1 MSAVPS
7 RLSPQELLAA
17 LLVILLW
24 GLNFVPMK
32 FALLEFTP
40 FQVGAA
46 RFFLAAFPLVLFI
59 ARPAVPLKW
68 LLLFVLTQG
77 VGQFAFL
84 FFALKLGMTA
94 ALASVLM
101 QTQVFFTALMGVL
114 LLGESISGALKAGMT
129 IAAVGLSLFVINL
142 LISSDV
148 ESVTG
153 IGFLLTLSAAMMW
166 SASNIIVKR
175 MQVPGSSY
183 SPLSLVAWGGLL
195 SALGFILISLLVDGV
210 AAQQNWLH
218 GSATG
223 WISLL
228 YLGWAA
234 SGLAYWL
241 WTLLLT
247 RHPASRVAPFSLGVP
262 VVGLLAGIFIL
273 GEQLSQLQWL
283 GSALVMSALVVVVS
297 AAQYSARKIARR
309 YDREV

>member
-1 MSAVPS
+1 MSQAPS

-40 FQVGAA
+40 FQMGAA
-46 RFFLAAFPLVLFI
+46 RFFLAAFPLVLFV
-59 ARPAVPLKW
+59 ARPAVPFKW

-84 FFALKLGMTA
+84 FFALQLGMTA

-101 QTQVFFTALMGVL
+101 QTQIFFTAVMGVL
-114 LLGESISGALKAGMT
+114 VLGETISGALKIGMG
-129 IAAVGLSLFVINL
+129 IAATGLVLFVVNL
-142 LISSDV
+142 LLSSDMG
-148 ESVTG
+148 SVTG
-153 IGFLLTLSAAMMW
+153 VGFLLTLSAAMMW

-175 MQVPGSSY
+175 MQTPGTSY

-195 SALGFILISLLVDGV
+195 SALGFMLISLLVDGV
-210 AAQQNWLH
+210 EAQRNWLH
-218 GSATG
+218 GSLTS
-223 WISLL
+223 WISML

-262 VVGLLAGIFIL
+262 VVGLLAGIFVL
-273 GEQLSQLQWL
+273 GEQLTPLQWL

-297 AAQYSARKIARR
+297 AAQLSARKVARR

>member
-1 MSAVPS
+1 MSASPS
-7 RLSPQELLAA
+7 RLSSHELLAA

-40 FQVGAA
+40 FQMGAA

-59 ARPAVPLKW
+59 KRPAVPLSW

-84 FFALKLGMTA
+84 FFALKWGMSA

-101 QTQVFFTALMGVL
+101 QVQVFFTAMMGVL
-114 LLGESISGALKAGMT
+114 LLNESISGALKAGMT
-129 IAAVGLSLFVINL
+129 IAAVGLALFVVNIFVN
-142 LISSDV
+142 D
-148 ESVTG
+148 ERGAVTG
-153 IGFLLTLSAAMMW
+153 LGLLLTLSAAAMW
-166 SASNIIVKR
+166 SGSNIIVKK
-175 MQVPGSSY
+175 MQAQGATY
-183 SPLSLVAWGGLL
+183 SALSLVAWSGLL
-195 SALGFILISLLVDGV
+195 SGLGFLLISLLVDGV
-210 AAQQNWLH
+210 EAQQNWLH
-218 GSATG
+218 GTFIG
-223 WISLL
+223 WTSLL

-262 VVGLLAGIFIL
+262 VVGLLAGIVIL
-273 GEQLSQLQWL
+273 DEQLTLLQWI
-283 GSALVMSALVVVVS
+283 GSALVMSALIVVVS
-297 AAQYSARKIARR
+297 ASRYSARKVSRR

>member
-1 MSAVPS
+1 MSAAPS
-7 RLSPQELLAA
+7 RLSPRELLAA

-40 FQVGAA
+40 FQMGAA
-46 RFFLAAFPLVLFI
+46 RFFFAAFPLVLFI
-59 ARPAVPLKW
+59 ARPTVPLKW
-68 LLLFVLTQG
+68 LLLFALTQG

-84 FFALKLGMTA
+84 FFALQLGMTA

-101 QTQVFFTALMGVL
+101 QTQIFFTAIMGVL
-114 LLGESISGALKAGMT
+114 LLNESISGALKAAMA
-129 IAAVGLSLFVINL
+129 IAAVGLGLFVMNL
-142 LISSDV
+142 LSSNQMGA
-148 ESVTG
+148 VTG

-166 SASNIIVKR
+166 SAANIIVKK
-175 MQVPGSSY
+175 MQTKDSSY

-195 SALGFILISLLVDGV
+195 SAVGFMLISLLVDGV
-210 AAQQNWLH
+210 EAQQNWLQ
-218 GSATG
+218 GSAVG
-223 WISLL
+223 WLSLL

-262 VVGLLAGIFIL
+262 VVGLLAGILIL
-273 GEQLSQLQWL
+273 DEQLTRLQWL
-283 GSALVMSALVVVVS
+283 GSALVMSALIVVVS
-297 AAQYSARKIARR
+297 ASQYSARKMARR
-309 YDREV
+309 YNREV

>member
-228 YLGWAA
+228 YLGWSA

>member
-218 GSATG
+218 GSLTG